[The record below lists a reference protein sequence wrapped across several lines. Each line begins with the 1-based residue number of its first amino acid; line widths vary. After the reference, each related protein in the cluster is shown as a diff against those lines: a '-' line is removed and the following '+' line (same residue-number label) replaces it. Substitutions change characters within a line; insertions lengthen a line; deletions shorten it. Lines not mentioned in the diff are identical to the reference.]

1 MAPRCCIKSTELN
14 DFQLKIFDA
23 HRPRI
28 SCFEWEEKKMTTAQ
42 GDSTPLPYKAL
53 SPPPPQVFAHPYNLS
68 AKHVMT
74 YNINFLSLVQTCN
87 YSVIIFLDCF
97 LSNS

>member
-28 SCFEWEEKKMTTAQ
+28 SCFETKMTTAQ

-53 SPPPPQVFAHPYNLS
+53 PPP
-68 AKHVMT
+68 K
-74 YNINFLSLVQTCN
+74 FLHTHITFRLNMS
-87 YSVIIFLDCF
+87 
-97 LSNS
+97 

>member
-23 HRPRI
+23 HRQRI
-28 SCFEWEEKKMTTAQ
+28 SCFKLVERKMTTAK

-53 SPPPPQVFAHPYNLS
+53 SPTPKFLHPYHFS

-74 YNINFLSLVQTCN
+74 YNINFTSMVQTCN
-87 YSVIIFLDCF
+87 YSVIIFYIF
-97 LSNS
+97 F

>member
-53 SPPPPQVFAHPYNLS
+53 SSPPPQVFAHP
-68 AKHVMT
+68 
-74 YNINFLSLVQTCN
+74 
-87 YSVIIFLDCF
+87 
-97 LSNS
+97 